1 MLSFYYVKAA
11 VASVEE
17 SCIMPWRILETIA
30 YMPISSSYVPDMDR
44 IPELNDIDM
53 PWYQELI

>member
-1 MLSFYYVKAA
+1 MLSCYYVKAA